1 MKKQCVLRN
10 EDANNVIR
18 VIAPT
23 RFVLF
28 LFVFGGGGGEVYH
41 VISSLK
47 LIIQLLI
54 AKFILLNFKSLKQKY

>member
-28 LFVFGGGGGEVYH
+28 LFVFGGGGGGLPCYIVPETYYTVTNSEIYT
-41 VISSLK
+41 LK
-47 LIIQLLI
+47 
-54 AKFILLNFKSLKQKY
+54 F